1 MTSAQRGITSQGDF
15 GAAATLLHSL
25 MWSRLAPKYFW
36 VTLLIDALPFISL
49 GGDDAV
55 LLGSEQTHEIMH
67 CLQVSVKLKRDPQE
81 HSEDFIAT
89 MG

>member
-1 MTSAQRGITSQGDF
+1 MLCFYCVNFKHCQGDF
-15 GAAATLLHSL
+15 RSAATLLHSL

-49 GGDDAV
+49 GGDDV

-67 CLQVSVKLKRDPQE
+67 CLQVLSLLL
-81 HSEDFIAT
+81 
-89 MG
+89 